1 MIGWEARDEA
11 ETEALTPKQT
21 GAWLDWGGGDEAETE
36 ALTPEQTGAWVDWE
50 GEGGGGFGLV
60 GRGRGMGIC
69 GRGRRMDGG
78 LEGEG

>member
-1 MIGWEARDEA
+1 MDLRAAEA
-11 ETEALTPKQT
+11 EPEALTPKQT

>member
-1 MIGWEARDEA
+1 MIGWEAGDEA
-11 ETEALTPKQT
+11 EPEALTPKR
-21 GAWLDWGGGDEAETE
+21 
-36 ALTPEQTGAWVDWE
+36 TGAWVDWE